1 MMRRQ
6 NSKFKRSPHMKRFI
20 LVLPF
25 SVAVPLFAQQP
36 PEIRF
41 HSIPDFLKL
50 PPDGYLGEATG
61 IAVNSKAQV
70 FVFSRGNSTGHA
82 YAASAAQLLEFSP
95 ARALL
100 LEIAPYLYPR
110 PFGPPL

>member
-6 NSKFKRSPHMKRFI
+6 NSKFTRSHHMKRFI
-20 LVLPF
+20 LVLLF

-50 PPDGYLGEATG
+50 PPDVYLGEATD

-70 FVFSRGNSTGHA
+70 FVFSRGNSTVHP
-82 YAASAAQLLEFSP
+82 YAATAAQLLKFSP
-95 ARALL
+95 HATLL
-100 LEIAPYLYPR
+100 PEITHYLY
-110 PFGPPL
+110 